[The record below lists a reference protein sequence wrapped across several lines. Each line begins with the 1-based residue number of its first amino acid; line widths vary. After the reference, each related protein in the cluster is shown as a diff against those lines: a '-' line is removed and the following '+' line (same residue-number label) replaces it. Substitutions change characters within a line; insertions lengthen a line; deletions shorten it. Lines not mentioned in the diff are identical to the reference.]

1 MIRFWQ
7 DKRGSVAII
16 VAVSAMLLVVIAGA
30 AVDFATANYVRGSLQ
45 SAVDSASLAAG
56 RLNIDPKDS
65 ISVKEQQLTDE
76 ARNVFSANL
85 DLSPGLVTVEQLQV
99 SYTPPVG
106 ITPDTV
112 TASVEAS
119 IPTNFLRI
127 VGIPQFS
134 LTVNSETQ
142 RPQPGPLDL
151 ALVLDTTASMAKTP
165 AAGGSETKNHH
176 A

>member
-16 VAVSAMLLVVIAGA
+16 VAVSAMLLVVIAGS
-30 AVDFATANYVRGSLQ
+30 AVDFATDCYVRGSLQ

-85 DLSPGLVTVEQLQV
+85 DLSPG
-99 SYTPPVG
+99 
-106 ITPDTV
+106 
-112 TASVEAS
+112 
-119 IPTNFLRI
+119 
-127 VGIPQFS
+127 
-134 LTVNSETQ
+134 
-142 RPQPGPLDL
+142 PLDL
-151 ALVLDTTASMAKTP
+151 ARHDRIHGKNT
-165 AAGGSETKNHH
+165 GGWRQRDKNHH